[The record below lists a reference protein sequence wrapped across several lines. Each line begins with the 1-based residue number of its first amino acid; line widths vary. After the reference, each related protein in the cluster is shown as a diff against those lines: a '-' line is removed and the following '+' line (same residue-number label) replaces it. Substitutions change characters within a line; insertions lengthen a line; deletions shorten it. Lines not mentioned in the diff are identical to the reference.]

1 MKRPL
6 VAFPFE
12 GTDSVSVAVKQVN
25 EMPAAPRSINP
36 DIDPVLE
43 AIILKA
49 MEKDP
54 AQRFANAQEMRQALN
69 DYLAG
74 RPVPGLGVHNDRTQ
88 VLGAGI
94 PSYGWHRRYAETDWH
109 EHDGRWCN
117 HEFPFREAAAASA
130 K

>member
-1 MKRPL
+1 
-6 VAFPFE
+6 
-12 GTDSVSVAVKQVN
+12 
-25 EMPAAPRSINP
+25 
-36 DIDPVLE
+36 
-43 AIILKA
+43 

-94 PSYGWHRRYAETDWH
+94 PPM
-109 EHDGRWCN
+109 DGTAVIDVYKRQYQN
-117 HEFPFREAAAASA
+117 QPHSRTATA
-130 K
+130 